1 MLVAGGELPA
11 SLSDTVVTVALDSL
25 AARAGLL
32 PPLLQSAVALQLL
45 TLGLVGL
52 TGTNPDLIRR
62 EEAAYREAA
71 QIGKAT
77 PGW

>member
-1 MLVAGGELPA
+1 
-11 SLSDTVVTVALDSL
+11 
-25 AARAGLL
+25 
-32 PPLLQSAVALQLL
+32 LLQSAVALQLL

-62 EEAAYREAA
+62 EEDAYREAA